1 MVSWRCWDKH
11 VLSTFHQVNV
21 EDSRNCTKHNCRC
34 DYMDSPPP
42 PEEARKS
49 SLTGPDLLWTPPIE
63 REVELWQR
71 TGVFPFFEL
80 NLEASGHF
88 RSLSLIDRRLIHHLS
103 SIYSDMQRK
112 DFVHCTLWVELL
124 PRYDYREVN
133 DGLPRADKT
142 ALAFSMLRLV
152 MTLS

>member
-1 MVSWRCWDKH
+1 MVSRRQWGNK
-11 VLSTFHQVNV
+11 VLDIFLQTNSLF
-21 EDSRNCTKHNCRC
+21 SRNCTKHNCRC

-42 PEEARKS
+42 PEESRKS
-49 SLTGPDLLWTPPIE
+49 TLAGPDLLWTPPIE

-80 NLEASGHF
+80 HLETSGHF
-88 RSLSLIDRRLIHHLS
+88 RSLSLVDRRLIHHLS

-124 PRYDYREVN
+124 PR
-133 DGLPRADKT
+133 
-142 ALAFSMLRLV
+142 
-152 MTLS
+152 